1 MSDGRDWFAPI
12 TQGLIANFLWAT
24 LAGAGGIAATLWLL
38 IRRVRASRQGR
49 PLAVAHPL
57 AIDMMYSGNPQDP
70 ANSSIQVSCFVT
82 LYAVKRATESPT
94 VLLITGT
101 EPPYEAICQIEL
113 GRAPYMVKARTWG
126 PGLTYSGKIRFI
138 QRNLLLQAIARTHG
152 GRLPETGPVFVEVR
166 VALPTGLALAEHS
179 KSKVQF
185 SLPNSD
191 PPRFTL
197 KIANWPNGVPEFWRQ
212 PAFMDFIR

>member
-1 MSDGRDWFAPI
+1 MVQVAANLRAVWWRAIRPASAGFPLDLFFA
-12 TQGLIANFLWAT
+12 FAT
-24 LAGAGGIAATLWLL
+24 CVLFTRLVYKAFASNQRSGSTSGFD
-38 IRRVRASRQGR
+38 RRACPRA
-49 PLAVAHPL
+49 
-57 AIDMMYSGNPQDP
+57 
-70 ANSSIQVSCFVT
+70 
-82 LYAVKRATESPT
+82 
-94 VLLITGT
+94 
-101 EPPYEAICQIEL
+101 
-113 GRAPYMVKARTWG
+113 
-126 PGLTYSGKIRFI
+126 GLTYSGKIRFI
-138 QRNLLLQAIARTHG
+138 QRNLLRQAIARTHG

>member
-1 MSDGRDWFAPI
+1 VGFVLDE
-12 TQGLIANFLWAT
+12 T
-24 LAGAGGIAATLWLL
+24 LGMPSGTALSKRMREEAGGGSSRCEPS
-38 IRRVRASRQGR
+38 RRVVAGHPPRVGRLPSR
-49 PLAVAHPL
+49 PLLCLCHLCPL
-57 AIDMMYSGNPQDP
+57 YPARLQGVCNQRSGSTSGFDR
-70 ANSSIQVSCFVT
+70 
-82 LYAVKRATESPT
+82 RACP
-94 VLLITGT
+94 
-101 EPPYEAICQIEL
+101 
-113 GRAPYMVKARTWG
+113 RA
-126 PGLTYSGKIRFI
+126 GLTYSGKIRFI